1 MTTQTD
7 DTKQI
12 LEMVAQGKIT
22 VDEADRLLRALGETR
37 DARTTAPG
45 SDGDGLRPRWL
56 RINISKPANEHR
68 PHPREVNIRVPLGLV
83 RGGMRLGAI
92 VAAFAG
98 GNAAEEMKRKGMDVD
113 LSAINRD
120 LSKMHGPE
128 LDAFLNSLHDIDI
141 DDGKSRVR
149 ITSE

>member
-22 VDEADRLLRALGETR
+22 VDEADRLLKALADTR
-37 DARTTAPG
+37 DAVPG
-45 SDGDGLRPRWL
+45 DDGDGPRKRWL

-68 PHPREVNIRVPLGLV
+68 PHPKEVNIRVPLGIV

-98 GNAAEEMKRKGMDVD
+98 GNAAQDMKRRGMDVD
-113 LSAINRD
+113 LSAINSD